1 MRNLL
6 APAKPSEKSF
16 GDLTKLIKDNRNSE
30 PSESIKRFKFNS
42 RTRHSEKSVR
52 SYVAE
57 LRSEAEHC
65 NYGDSL
71 NAMLRDR
78 LVVGINNDKIQR
90 RLLAEPQLDFAKAL
104 DIATAMETA
113 AQNAQD
119 IQASGGLPQKA
130 INKVT
135 KHQSRWHFKQGS
147 TGKRDDCYRCGGNH
161 NAYECKFKDAKCHFC
176 KKKGHIAKK
185 CRNKQDSDIKHFAKK
200 GSFNKKTNYVEA
212 ASSSED
218 ELYSTYAVGTDNTD
232 PYKVNVNVNGKEI
245 EMDIDTGSSV
255 TVFNDTTHKII
266 KQEAELTPV
275 KGQLRTY
282 LGPKPG
288 LSTDSIRWRQ

>member
-1 MRNLL
+1 MPTHGKLDPYDESEDWIQYVERLECYFNANYIDDADKKRDILLNACGRRTNKLMRDLL

-78 LVVGINNDKIQR
+78 LVVGINNDTIQK
-90 RLLAEPQLDFAKAL
+90 RLLAEAQLDFVKAL

-113 AQNAQD
+113 AKNAQD
-119 IQASGGLPQKA
+119 IQASG
-130 INKVT
+130 
-135 KHQSRWHFKQGS
+135 
-147 TGKRDDCYRCGGNH
+147 
-161 NAYECKFKDAKCHFC
+161 
-176 KKKGHIAKK
+176 
-185 CRNKQDSDIKHFAKK
+185 
-200 GSFNKKTNYVEA
+200 
-212 ASSSED
+212 
-218 ELYSTYAVGTDNTD
+218 
-232 PYKVNVNVNGKEI
+232 
-245 EMDIDTGSSV
+245 
-255 TVFNDTTHKII
+255 
-266 KQEAELTPV
+266 
-275 KGQLRTY
+275 
-282 LGPKPG
+282 
-288 LSTDSIRWRQ
+288 